1 MEENDEI
8 ITLRVK
14 KSKAK
19 AFRNMLKL
27 FDFIKMETPEDKLD
41 RYIRSAPKDVPL
53 SDDDIMEMIK
63 AS

>member
-1 MEENDEI
+1 MEESDEI

-14 KSKAK
+14 KSKSK

-27 FDFIKMETPEDKLD
+27 FDFVKMETPEDKLD
-41 RYIRSAPKDVPL
+41 RYIQTTPKDVPL

-63 AS
+63 A